1 MTDRSTVE
9 ERLRADLGRRAEQ
22 QPELPGDPAGL
33 ARRLRRARYRR
44 LLGWTGGALALLG
57 LFAALVVGPRLGD
70 SGRQVLAGQRPA
82 TVTIGRNDLGRT
94 IGLEVGDHLEL
105 SLGPPSPSPSLRG
118 IGPLRWTLA
127 SYPNDLLVLEDQDA
141 THGRFRFT
149 AKAAG
154 QGRIVLGGLGDP
166 CRPPRLC
173 PMKPPGPV
181 SPERPLL
188 PDSFLLLVQI
198 R

>member
-1 MTDRSTVE
+1 MMDRSTLE
-9 ERLRADLGRRAEQ
+9 ERLRTDLRRRADQ
-22 QPELPGDPAGL
+22 QPEAPGDPAGL
-33 ARRLRRARYRR
+33 ARRLRRARYRQ

-57 LFAALVVGPRLGD
+57 LFAALLVGPRLVD

-82 TVTIGRNDLGRT
+82 TVTIGRNDRGRT

-105 SLGPPSPSPSLRG
+105 TLGPPAPSVRG

-127 SYPNDLLVLEDQDA
+127 SYPKDLLVLDAQDA

-154 QGRIVLGGLGDP
+154 QGRILLLGVGDP

-173 PMKPPGPV
+173 PMNRPGPV

-188 PDSFLLLVQI
+188 PNSFLLLVQI

>member
-1 MTDRSTVE
+1 M
-9 ERLRADLGRRAEQ
+9 
-22 QPELPGDPAGL
+22 
-33 ARRLRRARYRR
+33 
-44 LLGWTGGALALLG
+44 
-57 LFAALVVGPRLGD
+57 VGP
-70 SGRQVLAGQRPA
+70 LASQDLPAAVNLPRPA
-82 TVTIGRNDLGRT
+82 TVTIGRNDRGRT

-105 SLGPPSPSPSLRG
+105 TLGPPSPSPSVRG

-141 THGRFRFT
+141 TQGRFRFT

-173 PMKPPGPV
+173 PMKPPAQSAPSGHCPRLVPPAGPDLLT
-181 SPERPLL
+181 SPTSHPARPHHS
-188 PDSFLLLVQI
+188 PRETTGNAS
-198 R
+198 